1 MNNLARLELKD
12 AGDETDPATI
22 VTKALAGFQTAF
34 EGRLKAIETK
44 GDNDNDAKFKA
55 RLDAME
61 AKLNRPGTIEIKSDN
76 DNGGI
81 ERKAFASYVRG
92 GREAMD
98 PLELKTLVV
107 ANDAGAGYLAPP
119 QLSTEMIRLLTL
131 FSPVRAAAFVGQTG
145 SPSVILPKRT
155 GITNALWE
163 GETEDSEESE
173 PAFGQ
178 LEIPVFGMKTYTDV
192 SVQLLEDSVQNVEA
206 ELSLALS
213 EDFGKKE
220 GTAFVNGTGN
230 KMPRGVMVHP
240 DVAYQPNGSTTVL
253 SADALIDLMYSLT
266 PAYRNSGAWML
277 NSTSIATIRKLKD
290 TVGQYLWQP
299 GLIAGQPATILG
311 RPVIEAIDMSDIG
324 AGNFPIVFGDFN
336 LGYRIYD
343 RVSLTMLRDPFTQ
356 AKNSLVRFHARRR
369 VGGDVVRPEAL
380 RKLKMAAS

>member
-1 MNNLARLELKD
+1 MKRSAFALEFKD
-12 AGDETDPATI
+12 ADDDTDPATI
-22 VTKALAGFQTAF
+22 VTKALAGFQTALDA
-34 EGRLKAIETK
+34 RLKPIETK
-44 GDNDNDAKFKA
+44 SADDAKLTA
-55 RLDAME
+55 RLDSME
-61 AKLNRPGTIEIKSDN
+61 AKLNRPGTVEIKSDN

-98 PLELKTLVV
+98 PLEVKSLIV
-107 ANDAGAGYLAPP
+107 ANDAGAGYLAPG

-131 FSPVRAAAFVGQTG
+131 FSPVRAAAYVGQTG

-163 GETEDSEESE
+163 GETEASEESE

-192 SVQLLEDSVQNVEA
+192 SVQLLEDSVQNVES

-220 GTAFVNGTGN
+220 GTAFVNGTGI

-240 DVAYQPNGSTTVL
+240 DVTYKPNGSTTVL
-253 SADALIDLMYSLT
+253 SADALIDLMYSLP

-277 NSTSIATIRKLKD
+277 NSTSVATIRKLKD

-311 RPVIEAIDMSDIG
+311 RPVIEAIDMPDIG
-324 AGNFPIVFGDFN
+324 AGTFPIVFGDFN
-336 LGYRIYD
+336 MGYRIYD

>member
-12 AGDETDPATI
+12 AGDENDPATI
-22 VTKALAGFQTAF
+22 VTKALAGFQTALDD
-34 EGRLKAIETK
+34 RLKPIETK
-44 GDNDNDAKFKA
+44 SADDAKLKA

-61 AKLNRPGTIEIKSDN
+61 AKLNRPGTIELKADN

-81 ERKAFASYVRG
+81 ERKAFTSYVRG

-98 PLELKTLVV
+98 QLEVKALVV
-107 ANDAGAGYLAPP
+107 ANDTGGGYLAPP
-119 QLSTEMIRLLTL
+119 QLTTEMIRLLTL
-131 FSPVRAAAFVGQTG
+131 FSPVRAAAYVGQTG

-163 GETEDSEESE
+163 GEVEDSEESE

-178 LEIPVFGMKTYTDV
+178 LEIPTFGMKTYTDI

-206 ELSLALS
+206 ELNLALS

-220 GTAFVNGTGN
+220 GTAFVNGTGI
-230 KMPRGVMVHP
+230 KQPRGVLVHP
-240 DVAYQPNGSTTVL
+240 DVTYFPNGSTTVL
-253 SADALIDLMYSLT
+253 SADSLIDLLYSLP
-266 PAYRNSGAWML
+266 PAYRNNGAWML

-290 TVGQYLWQP
+290 TVGQYLWQDS
-299 GLIAGQPATILG
+299 LIEGQPDTFLG
-311 RPVIEAIDMSDIG
+311 RPVIEAIDMPDIG

-336 LGYRIYD
+336 MGYRIYD
-343 RVSLTMLRDPFTQ
+343 RVSLTMLRDPFIQ
-356 AKNSLVRFHARRR
+356 AKKSLVRFHARRR
-369 VGGDVVRPEAL
+369 VGGDVVRPQAL